1 MKRKVTTDYFDG
13 YLIKI
18 ILDNNSVSFDR
29 IINNKISFFEMFF
42 HTTKCGSPHSV
53 ANQLSSHTGSEK
65 HLTEQKKS
73 PCPFTC
79 VQWVT
84 RLPTVDGSE
93 IRLNQLRCE
102 ISHEFTAIFYIQT
115 AINSTTYVTLS
126 ASPNEVG
133 VDMHRKLQSLGKSLE
148 KTHIPPTRE

>member
-29 IINNKISFFEMFF
+29 IINNKISIFEMFF

-65 HLTEQKKS
+65 HLTEKKIVMS
-73 PCPFTC
+73 LHMCP
-79 VQWVT
+79 VGYPVT
-84 RLPTVDGSE
+84 Y
-93 IRLNQLRCE
+93 C
-102 ISHEFTAIFYIQT
+102 
-115 AINSTTYVTLS
+115 
-126 ASPNEVG
+126 
-133 VDMHRKLQSLGKSLE
+133 
-148 KTHIPPTRE
+148 